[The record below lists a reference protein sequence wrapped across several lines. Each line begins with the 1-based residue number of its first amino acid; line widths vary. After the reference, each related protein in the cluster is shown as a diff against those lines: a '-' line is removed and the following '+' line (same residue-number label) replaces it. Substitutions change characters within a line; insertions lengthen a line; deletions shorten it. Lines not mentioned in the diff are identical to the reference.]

1 MKRQQFVIRNNDS
14 SSINN
19 NGLLQFSSLSAL
31 RFSKYSWKDEIRK
44 CCIKR
49 FQFNAASRKRD
60 FVTIFTRRDR
70 AIKIR
75 VVNSYVRRKERV
87 SRKLKVRY
95 KCFNRCVNT
104 VFTPTMVSPRPLIKS
119 LFAQTLREIGAFVK
133 QFWLFPFVVN
143 GGLRFSRRVENCQ
156 ASRTRK
162 WRFERGVLKIFPI
175 LFSILETKESSTFHT
190 VHLKNYLQL
199 ESISNSR
206 IIANPTIF
214 RRSIY

>member
-19 NGLLQFSSLSAL
+19 NGLLQFFQRVCVTFFLN
-31 RFSKYSWKDEIRK
+31 IRK

-143 GGLRFSRRVENCQ
+143 GGLRSLCRKLPSEPNEKMKIWERCFKNFPHPFLHLGNERIFDFSHC
-156 ASRTRK
+156 
-162 WRFERGVLKIFPI
+162 
-175 LFSILETKESSTFHT
+175 TF
-190 VHLKNYLQL
+190 KKL
-199 ESISNSR
+199 ESISNS

>member
-19 NGLLQFSSLSAL
+19 NGLLQFFQRVCVTFFLN
-31 RFSKYSWKDEIRK
+31 IRK

-75 VVNSYVRRKERV
+75 VVKGRTYVGRSVFRGSWRFVTSV
-87 SRKLKVRY
+87 STGALTRFSPRQWFLPVLLLSRYSLK
-95 KCFNRCVNT
+95 RCVK
-104 VFTPTMVSPRPLIKS
+104 SAPLWNNFDFFPSS
-119 LFAQTLREIGAFVK
+119 LTEDYA
-133 QFWLFPFVVN
+133 
-143 GGLRFSRRVENCQ
+143 RRVENCQ

>member
-1 MKRQQFVIRNNDS
+1 MKRQQFVICNNDS

-143 GGLRFSRRVENCQ
+143 GGLCFSRRVENCQ